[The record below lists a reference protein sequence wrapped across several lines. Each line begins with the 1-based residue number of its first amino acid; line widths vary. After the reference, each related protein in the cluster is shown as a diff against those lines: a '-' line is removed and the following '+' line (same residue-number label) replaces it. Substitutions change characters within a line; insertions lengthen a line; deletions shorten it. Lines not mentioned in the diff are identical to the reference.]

1 MPQHL
6 YIFPAPWIRDAR
18 SIPDVIKGSREW
30 IEKFIPLDEFN
41 DLFGGY
47 VTWRSRQFATDDM
60 PGEGL
65 GVWGKR
71 NVSRF
76 RRILSER
83 GAEFEIINGE
93 GPQQS
98 LLVRS

>member
-30 IEKFIPLDEFN
+30 IEEFIPLEEFI

-47 VTWRSRQFATDDM
+47 VMWRPPQSATDHM

-65 GVWGKR
+65 GVWGTR
-71 NVSRF
+71 NVSRL
-76 RRILSER
+76 RRVLREQ

-93 GPQQS
+93 GPQQN

>member
-18 SIPDVIKGSREW
+18 SIPNVIKGSREW
-30 IEKFIPLDEFN
+30 IEEFVPLEEFLE
-41 DLFGGY
+41 LFGGY
-47 VTWRSRQFATDDM
+47 VTWRPPQTPTEEM
-60 PGEGL
+60 VGEGL

-76 RRILSER
+76 RRILKER
-83 GAEFEIINGE
+83 GAEFEVVNGE
-93 GPQQS
+93 GPKQS
-98 LLVRS
+98 LLMRS